1 MTFPYLHSLGQ
12 NCSLQDDN
20 AWPNRVQFK
29 PPEFEA
35 KDDAPACKPD
45 LGFLSLI
52 IAAPN
57 HAAEYRHYEGGNSD
71 NFYVYYVS
79 VNLCDRYHLSNMADS
94 CWATCAWCYVQNR
107 YIVSN
112 HQNITFA
119 SCDSRNTNGFNW
131 VDCLGYWKKTWANGE
146 ANICSNSFLVAFNP
160 KYQVHYPLKTHA
172 SFCLQLMVHVAPVG
186 SGA

>member
-1 MTFPYLHSLGQ
+1 MLDPTE
-12 NCSLQDDN
+12 CSLSLQN
-20 AWPNRVQFK
+20 LRLK
-29 PPEFEA
+29 MMHL
-35 KDDAPACKPD
+35 PA
-45 LGFLSLI
+45 SLTWDFCPWSLLHPI
-52 IAAPN
+52 MHPS
-57 HAAEYRHYEGGNSD
+57 YEGGNSD

-79 VNLCDRYHLSNMADS
+79 VNLRDRYHLSNMADS

-146 ANICSNSFLVAFNP
+146 ANICSNSFLVAFYP

>member
-1 MTFPYLHSLGQ
+1 MLDPTE
-12 NCSLQDDN
+12 CSLSLQN
-20 AWPNRVQFK
+20 LRLK
-29 PPEFEA
+29 MMHL
-35 KDDAPACKPD
+35 PAS
-45 LGFLSLI
+45 LSWDFCPWSLLHPIMQQNIGI
-52 IAAPN
+52 IRG
-57 HAAEYRHYEGGNSD
+57 EIVIISMYTMYQWI
-71 NFYVYYVS
+71 YVTATTYP
-79 VNLCDRYHLSNMADS
+79 DS

-146 ANICSNSFLVAFNP
+146 ANICSNSFLVAFYP